1 MNLSN
6 LRTSP
11 TLSFQFSFHERD
23 KQMFARKA
31 EKIERVMEAEKKERE
46 FRANPMPDLTR
57 TVGLPSK
64 EPAGPTQA
72 KPFNLEVRDS
82 PYLSYSYL

>member
-1 MNLSN
+1 
-6 LRTSP
+6 
-11 TLSFQFSFHERD
+11 
-23 KQMFARKA
+23 MFARKA

-46 FRANPMPDLTR
+46 FKANPMPDLTR

-72 KPFNLEVRDS
+72 KPFNLEVIDM
-82 PYLSYSYL
+82 

>member
-1 MNLSN
+1 M
-6 LRTSP
+6 RTSL

-72 KPFNLEVRDS
+72 KPFNLEVIDS
-82 PYLSYSYL
+82 P